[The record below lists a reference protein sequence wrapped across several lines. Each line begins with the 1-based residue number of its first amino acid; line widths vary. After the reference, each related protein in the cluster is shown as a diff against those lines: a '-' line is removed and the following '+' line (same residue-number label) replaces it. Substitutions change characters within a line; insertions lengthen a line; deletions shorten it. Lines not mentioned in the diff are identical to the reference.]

1 MEWCNLIEVAFQE
14 GEHYKEIVRKLTQW
28 DYGQQIRISGIPFSG
43 EIEVHFA
50 QSGDCRAFR
59 VASAI
64 EEDRL
69 SAEIPNKF
77 LEEAR
82 SIYAYVYVTT
92 PESGRTE
99 YTICMTVKARAR
111 PEDYGAPADKD
122 IVAQLREEVKKKAD
136 GARIDK
142 NNLQLTSEG
151 KPVGDPVTLPSGAG
165 GEVESITN
173 SEIDEIMKGENEN
186 GEVSG

>member
-1 MEWCNLIEVAFQE
+1 MIEIAFQE
-14 GEHYKEIVRKLTQW
+14 GERYKEIVRKLTQW
-28 DYGQQIRISGIPFSG
+28 DYGQQIRITGIPISG
-43 EIEVHFA
+43 DVEVHFA

-59 VASAI
+59 VAADV

-99 YTICMTVKARAR
+99 YTICMTVKTRAR
-111 PEDYGAPADKD
+111 PEDYEAPADKD
-122 IVAQLREEVKKKAD
+122 IIAQLREEVKKKAD
-136 GARIDK
+136 GAQINK

-151 KPVGDPVTLPSGAG
+151 EPVGDPVTLPSGAG
-165 GEVESITN
+165 GEVESIPN
-173 SEIDEIMKGENEN
+173 DEIDEMMKGENEN

>member
-1 MEWCNLIEVAFQE
+1 MIEIAFQE
-14 GEHYKEIVRKLTQW
+14 GERYKEIVRKLTQW
-28 DYGQQIRISGIPFSG
+28 DYGQQIRITGIPISG
-43 EIEVHFA
+43 DVEVHFA

-59 VASAI
+59 VAADV

-99 YTICMTVKARAR
+99 YTICMTVKTRAR
-111 PEDYGAPADKD
+111 PEDYEAPADKD
-122 IVAQLREEVKKKAD
+122 IIAQLREEVKKKAD
-136 GARIDK
+136 GAQINK

-151 KPVGDPVTLPSGAG
+151 EPVGDPVALPSGAG
-165 GEVESITN
+165 GEVESIPN
-173 SEIDEIMKGENEN
+173 DEIDEMMKGENEN

>member
-1 MEWCNLIEVAFQE
+1 MIEIAFQE

-50 QSGDCRAFR
+50 QSGGCQAFR
-59 VASAI
+59 VAADV

-111 PEDYGAPADKD
+111 PEDYEAPADKD
-122 IVAQLREEVKKKAD
+122 IIVQLREEVKKKAD
-136 GARIDK
+136 GAQISG

-151 KPVGDPVTLPSGAG
+151 KPVGEPVVLPSGAG
-165 GEVESITN
+165 GEVESIQN
-173 SEIDEIMKGENEN
+173 NEIDKMMEGEKEN